1 MAESTAPPVLPPD
14 AGARLAEFARACKAA
29 ARAVSLYPAAHPA
42 IGTTL
47 GRLSQ
52 VTAMLTANG
61 PYRLQVMADAL
72 LIGGAVPARP
82 DPAIAELA
90 ELLHR
95 QLVGGLTLT
104 LSVPGIHRVQ
114 LTETSATIAF
124 DNLTFN
130 APVAASVP
138 EPGTPQQRTCLATP
152 PRVRGNRW
160 AARSPLA

>member
-72 LIGGAVPARP
+72 LIGGAAPARP
-82 DPAIAELA
+82 DPAIPELA
-90 ELLHR
+90 QLLHR
-95 QLVGGLTLT
+95 QLVGGLTLNAGIDPESWRT
-104 LSVPGIHRVQ
+104 LLLLLARAPEDVRADHRV
-114 LTETSATIAF
+114 LDHT
-124 DNLTFN
+124 
-130 APVAASVP
+130 
-138 EPGTPQQRTCLATP
+138 
-152 PRVRGNRW
+152 
-160 AARSPLA
+160 